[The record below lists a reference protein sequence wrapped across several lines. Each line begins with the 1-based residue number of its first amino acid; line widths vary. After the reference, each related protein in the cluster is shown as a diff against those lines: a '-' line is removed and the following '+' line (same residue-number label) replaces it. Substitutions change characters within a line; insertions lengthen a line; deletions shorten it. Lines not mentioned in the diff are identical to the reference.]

1 MRGYP
6 NLFLFSLVF
15 LLNLPRKKK
24 NKKKKTPHP
33 AKKEIH
39 VLNSLVDTRI
49 YTRYRLHILPTS
61 KNANRIMQFTCKI

>member
-6 NLFLFSLVF
+6 NLLLFSLVF

-24 NKKKKTPHP
+24 KKKNTAPR
-33 AKKEIH
+33 KKEIH

-49 YTRYRLHILPTS
+49 YTRYRLHILPTD
-61 KNANRIMQFTCKI
+61 KNANQIMQFSCKI